1 MDIFK
6 EIEAATKIYR
16 AGMGLEPRP
25 IYVKAPCESLVRIGY
40 LEEHQEICPAC
51 RGGWSVFDRPES
63 EERYLDD
70 PRHIPYSHQR
80 SK

>member
-1 MDIFK
+1 MNLFD
-6 EIEAATKIYR
+6 EIDKVTKVYR

-40 LEEHQEICPAC
+40 LERHQETCPAC
-51 RGGWSVFDRPES
+51 RGGWSIWERPET

-70 PRHIPYSHQR
+70 PRHTP
-80 SK
+80 

>member
-1 MDIFK
+1 MDLFN
-6 EIEAATKIYR
+6 EIEAATELYR
-16 AGMGLEPRP
+16 VGMGLEPRP

-40 LEEHQEICPAC
+40 LEQHQENCPAC
-51 RGGWSVFDRPES
+51 IDGWSIWEIPES

-80 SK
+80 PK

>member
-1 MDIFK
+1 MKLFE
-6 EIEAATKIYR
+6 EIDRVTLVYR

-40 LEEHQEICPAC
+40 LEQHQETCPAC
-51 RGGWSVFDRPES
+51 RGGWSIWEIPES

-70 PRHIPYSHQR
+70 PRHVPYSHQR
-80 SK
+80 PK